1 MIRSV
6 LARLA
11 WVGRTASI
19 RQLLGSSTCRTACYL
34 VCTRFSGERG
44 DGEACADGDGF
55 STILRPFHANSIT
68 ARGET
73 TLFRKV
79 LHSIAASALLL
90 ALLPALAIAQTTRA
104 AQPEDPPPQVAQ
116 LRQQFEGLTTQQIEA
131 QGYVPEGPCVPSPS
145 GVGAMGIHAI
155 NQQLYQAQFPN
166 GNMDPA
172 NPNVLL
178 VGQSGKVIGLE
189 WEAADV
195 GQGPIKIFGQ
205 TIELQSG
212 HPGIEE
218 PHYMLHIYFKPD
230 GKVLFGTND
239 QTAFDPE
246 LSCPPMSASATASGT
261 STAAATATAL
271 TDTGGMS
278 LMPALAAFALALL
291 LAGGLTAAAL
301 VRRS

>member
-1 MIRSV
+1 
-6 LARLA
+6 
-11 WVGRTASI
+11 
-19 RQLLGSSTCRTACYL
+19 
-34 VCTRFSGERG
+34 
-44 DGEACADGDGF
+44 
-55 STILRPFHANSIT
+55 
-68 ARGET
+68 
-73 TLFRKV
+73 
-79 LHSIAASALLL
+79 
-90 ALLPALAIAQTTRA
+90 
-104 AQPEDPPPQVAQ
+104 
-116 LRQQFEGLTTQQIEA
+116 
-131 QGYVPEGPCVPSPS
+131 
-145 GVGAMGIHAI
+145 MGTHAI
-155 NQQLYQAQFPN
+155 NQELFQAQFPN
-166 GNMDPA
+166 GEMDPA

-178 VGQSGKVIGLE
+178 IGQSGKVIGLE

-195 GQGPIKIFGQ
+195 GQGPMKVFGQ
-205 TIELQSG
+205 SIELQSG

-271 TDTGGMS
+271 ADTGGMS

>member
-1 MIRSV
+1 
-6 LARLA
+6 
-11 WVGRTASI
+11 
-19 RQLLGSSTCRTACYL
+19 
-34 VCTRFSGERG
+34 
-44 DGEACADGDGF
+44 
-55 STILRPFHANSIT
+55 
-68 ARGET
+68 
-73 TLFRKV
+73 LFLRKV
-79 LHSIAASALLL
+79 LYGIAASALLL
-90 ALLPALAIAQTTRA
+90 ALVPAIALAQTSPAQLV
-104 AQPEDPPPQVAQ
+104 DPPPQVAQ

-155 NQQLYQAQFPN
+155 NQQLYQAQFPK
-166 GNMDPA
+166 GEMDPA

-205 TIELQSG
+205 TVELQSG
-212 HPGIEE
+212 HPGAPE

-246 LSCPPMSASATASGT
+246 LSCPPMSASATATAT
-261 STAAATATAL
+261 STATATATPTATATATAL

-278 LMPALAAFALALL
+278 LMPVLAAGALALL

-301 VRRS
+301 MRRSSRS